1 MMPFLPPAEKPVTVN
16 SEWTVLLLSLFRV
29 LADQEGFIRMSH
41 VFPPSGA
48 YCNLVCLLEAAGSGR
63 KRMHVGRKYS
73 ALATELLFCNF
84 HFRER
89 DRRESCHSSPPSLF
103 QVQLRSPNST
113 FPSSQGLSHRQ
124 LRRNPTLSSKHRLHI
139 QLETTDT
146 HHSTKYN
153 PNYPSNICASDSETS
168 GMGT

>member
-1 MMPFLPPAEKPVTVN
+1 MMPFLPPAEKTVTVN

-29 LADQEGFIRMSH
+29 RKGFIRMSH

-48 YCNLVCLLEAAGSGR
+48 YCNLICLLEAAGSGR

-89 DRRESCHSSPPSLF
+89 DRRESCHSPPPNLL

-124 LRRNPTLSSKHRLHI
+124 LKRNSTLNSKHRLRI
-139 QLETTDT
+139 
-146 HHSTKYN
+146 
-153 PNYPSNICASDSETS
+153 
-168 GMGT
+168 